1 MGITPR
7 MEVLAKLGSATG
19 QVAQP
24 GSGATITLWDSGA
37 TISGAASQVA
47 NKNGGTRFKRLIIN
61 IESSHVSAANGLQ
74 IDETNDDGTNWD
86 NLVSYTVAATTYTKS
101 VVSVSAPRVRVRYVN
116 SANVL
121 TQWRGSII
129 GDEYDRASQ

>member
-7 MEVLAKLGSATG
+7 MEVLAKLGSASG
-19 QVAQP
+19 QIAQP
-24 GSGATITLWDSGA
+24 GNGATITLWDSGG
-37 TISGAASQVA
+37 TISGAVSQVA
-47 NKNGGTRFKRLIIN
+47 NKNGGARFKRLLIN
-61 IESSHVSAANGLQ
+61 IFSSHVSAANGLQ
-74 IDETNDDGTNWD
+74 IDETNDDGTTWD
-86 NLVSYTVAATTYTKS
+86 NLVSYTIAATTYTKN

-121 TQWRGSII
+121 TQWRGAVL